1 MSGIVYVYGLVNP
14 QTEKVFYVGSTVQPH
29 VRLNYHCSGWSGGQ
43 VSQVAKELSDSGTR
57 PTMKILEETD
67 RFSRFDKERQWIAKL
82 SEEGHSLVNMISP
95 PNSR

>member
-1 MSGIVYVYGLVNP
+1 MADTVYVYALVDVRD
-14 QTEKVFYVGSTVQPH
+14 ESIFYVGTTVQPH

-43 VSQVAKELSDSGTR
+43 VSQIAKELSDSGAR

-67 RFSRFDKERQWIAKL
+67 RLSRFDKERQWIAKL

-95 PNSR
+95 PISR